1 MKTFIKKIIGP
12 FVVCR
17 YHKIDTFVWFMFTL
31 VASQLGVIIN
41 LIYRWVFMGWDFQA
55 ALCPESA
62 TGTFYTFAL
71 VMVSSLLSPLFIRII
86 RKEEPSFNKIRIVF
100 VTLLFFFLIM
110 AAVFSAFTAQTAELS
125 EYASL
130 TNDEVA
136 VDIKQML
143 FFVITILVSIYA
155 FGLNY
160 LHLHPEE
167 YGELADDYK
176 KREDEKVDEMTTDLT
191 MSSNVGGIAI

>member
-1 MKTFIKKIIGP
+1 MKSFLKKIIGP
-12 FVVCR
+12 FAVCR
-17 YHKIDTFVWFMFTL
+17 YHKVDTFVWFMFTL

-55 ALCPESA
+55 AFCPESA
-62 TGTFYTFAL
+62 SGTFYTFAL

-100 VTLLFFFLIM
+100 VTLLFFFLIL

-125 EYASL
+125 EYAALS
-130 TNDEVA
+130 NEDVV
-136 VDIKQML
+136 VDIKQMS
-143 FFVITILVSIYA
+143 FFLITILVSIYA

-160 LHLHPEE
+160 LHLHTEE

-176 KREDEKVDEMTTDLT
+176 KREDETVGEMSVDLT
-191 MSSNVGGIAI
+191 APAKEGGILI